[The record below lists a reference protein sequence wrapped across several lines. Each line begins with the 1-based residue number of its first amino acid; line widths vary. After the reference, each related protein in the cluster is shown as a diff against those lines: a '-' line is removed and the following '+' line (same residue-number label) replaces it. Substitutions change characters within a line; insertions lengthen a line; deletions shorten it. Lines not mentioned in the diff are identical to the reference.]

1 MDMSYCFYMAESEG
15 LLPTRAGKINAVIK
29 DVKAYPSPT
38 IELSAFKRILSK
50 HGLKYSELSKREINY
65 INSMIR

>member
-38 IELSAFKRILSK
+38 IDLPIFKKILNK
-50 HGLKYSELSKREINY
+50 HGLKYENLSKREINY